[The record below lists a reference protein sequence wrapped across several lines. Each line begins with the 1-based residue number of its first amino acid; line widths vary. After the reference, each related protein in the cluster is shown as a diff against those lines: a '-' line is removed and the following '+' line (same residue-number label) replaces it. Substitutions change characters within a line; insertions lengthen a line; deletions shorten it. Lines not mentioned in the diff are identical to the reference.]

1 MKFKELKFSEEE
13 VIQSL
18 KDAGIEVFTPEDAE
32 FNDYPTLKEQL
43 DWIENR
49 LRMLDDLYN
58 IAVELDA
65 RETTSNCVVDSL
77 TSLSWDEVCDKG
89 IGILQKLKERYK
101 ETR

>member
-1 MKFKELKFSEEE
+1 MKFKDITFTEEE

-18 KDAGIEVFTPEDAE
+18 KDAGIEVFTLEDAE
-32 FNDYPTLKEQL
+32 FNDHPTLKEQI

-77 TSLSWDEVCDKG
+77 TSLSWDEICDRG
-89 IGILQKLKERYK
+89 IEILQKLKERYEEIK
-101 ETR
+101 